1 MGRSAARVFII
12 SNDSISCSLLV
23 FCWPKARGVVMT
35 GLDGAGMTDCMI
47 CLAAGE
53 LIGLRVV
60 DLDRKRLFKIS
71 VADGEETYAIK
82 KLMN

>member
-1 MGRSAARVFII
+1 
-12 SNDSISCSLLV
+12 
-23 FCWPKARGVVMT
+23 MT

-71 VADGEETYAIK
+71 VADGEETYAIE
-82 KLMN
+82 KLMTDWQINCCQKPQKTKAWFLSLKLITTISSI